1 MVDYIPL
8 KGKNEFVCRCVSV
21 SGKVIE
27 TLGRTQDHVSFCFVF
42 CVYDDTV

>member
-1 MVDYIPL
+1 MSLYVIVVL
-8 KGKNEFVCRCVSV
+8 SV